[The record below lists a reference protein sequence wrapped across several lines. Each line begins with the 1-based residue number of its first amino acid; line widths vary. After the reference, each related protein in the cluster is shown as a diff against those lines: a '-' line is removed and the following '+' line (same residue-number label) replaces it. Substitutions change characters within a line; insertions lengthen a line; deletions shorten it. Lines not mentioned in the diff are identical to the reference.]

1 MGILSRF
8 AVAAVAAGLVSGA
21 AHALESDGFWAWGK
35 PLGDS
40 SEAINAKVNAELR
53 AVVAEANEAKPGEL
67 DCTTLERRFMRRMRF
82 PSFQTVEVW
91 AMGSPLVDRTPRT
104 IEEEE
109 HYRKE
114 WLFAATIPGD
124 VVRWM
129 PPSPIISIGGV
140 RLGTDK
146 LGHFFSE
153 GILLHSRFEA
163 RREKGDTVAQAEA
176 DALKWSV
183 LTERTF
189 LGLSTSGVFS
199 RGDLEANHEGMRF
212 YNQLC
217 DVDEPMLRRVDGAW
231 TLTRPFDIRDYVTPE
246 WDETWQSPIFGAM
259 RWPRIRRRL
268 ETYCPLLADPAV
280 RAERERYAARDTE
293 TETERLVA
301 EIVAS
306 GKLAD
311 PEQFSLEHVCAEPK
325 P

>member
-1 MGILSRF
+1 MGILSRL
-8 AVAAVAAGLVSGA
+8 AAGILVA
-21 AHALESDGFWAWGK
+21 MAAAETAHALESDAFWSWGR
-35 PLGDS
+35 PLRDS
-40 SEAINAKVNAELR
+40 SDAINAKVNAELR
-53 AVVAEANEAKPGEL
+53 AVVDEANAGKPGKL
-67 DCTTLERRFMRRMRF
+67 ACTTLERRFMRRMRF

-91 AMGSPLVDRTPRT
+91 AMASPLVDRTPST
-104 IEEEE
+104 AEEEE
-109 HYRKE
+109 RYRKE
-114 WLFAATIPGD
+114 WLFGATIPGD

-163 RREKGDTVAQAEA
+163 RLEQGDDVEQAEA
-176 DALKWSV
+176 HALKWSV

-217 DVDEPMLRRVDGAW
+217 DVDDPMLRIVDGAW

-268 ETYCPLLADPAV
+268 ETYCPLLDDPAV

-301 EIVAS
+301 EIVAQ

-311 PEQFSLEHVCAEPK
+311 PEQFSLEHVCAQAK

>member
-1 MGILSRF
+1 MGVLNRLAG
-8 AVAAVAAGLVSGA
+8 AVVVAGLAAGA
-21 AHALESDGFWAWGK
+21 AHALESDGFWAWGR
-35 PLGDS
+35 PLEDS
-40 SEAINAKVNAELR
+40 SQAINARVNGDLR
-53 AVVAEANEAKPGEL
+53 AVVDEANDATPGKL

-91 AMGSPLVDRTPRT
+91 AMGSPLVDRTPAT
-104 IEEEE
+104 NEEEE
-109 HYRKE
+109 RYRKE

-163 RREKGDTVAQAEA
+163 RREKGDTVEEAEGN
-176 DALKWSV
+176 ALKWSV

-217 DVDEPMLRRVDGAW
+217 DVDDPMLRLVGGAW
-231 TLTRPFDIRDYVTPE
+231 TVTRPFDIRDYVTPE

-259 RWPRIRRRL
+259 RWPRIKRRL

-280 RAERERYAARDTE
+280 RAQRAAYAARDTE
-293 TETERLVA
+293 TRTERLVA
-301 EIVAS
+301 EIVAQ
-306 GKLAD
+306 GKLAE
-311 PEQFSLEHVCAEPK
+311 PGQFSLEHVCAETEP
-325 P
+325 

>member
-1 MGILSRF
+1 MGVLTRL
-8 AVAAVAAGLVSGA
+8 AGAVVVAALSTGA
-21 AHALESDGFWAWGK
+21 ARALESDAFWAWGME
-35 PLGDS
+35 LEDS
-40 SEAINAKVNAELR
+40 ADAINAKVNAELR
-53 AVVAEANEAKPGEL
+53 AVVDEANARNPGRL
-67 DCTTLERRFMRRMRF
+67 ACTTLERRFMKRMRF

-91 AMGSPLVDRTPRT
+91 AMGSPLVDKTPAT
-104 IEEEE
+104 EEEE
-109 HYRKE
+109 ERYRRE

-124 VVRWM
+124 VVRWL
-129 PPSPIISIGGV
+129 PPSPIISINGV

-163 RREKGDTVAQAEA
+163 RRERGDSVEEAEA
-176 DALKWSV
+176 HALKWSV

-217 DVDEPMLRRVDGAW
+217 DVDDPMLRLVEGTWRQV
-231 TLTRPFDIRDYVTPE
+231 RPFDIREHVTPE

-259 RWPRIRRRL
+259 RWPRIKRRL
-268 ETYCPLLADPAV
+268 ETYCPLLAHPAV
-280 RAERERYAARDTE
+280 RAERERYAARDTQ

-306 GKLAD
+306 GRLAD
-311 PEQFSLEHVCAEPK
+311 PEQFSLEHVCVEAK